1 MPPQPL
7 PPRPLFDATGL
18 PISPSQYVGWIDAMG
33 IQSAMGRS
41 MDVAANF
48 VFKLHI
54 AVLDSLDALPE
65 HHRPNIYLYPVMD
78 GVYFVTNDQ
87 PALFRFLRRVFN
99 CLAREFVET
108 AEMRHRFLVRG
119 ALACGPV
126 VHGFQLS
133 EGASAV
139 LQNHTRYRDSILV
152 GLPMIQAY
160 LTERQAPPF
169 SIYVHESARAFA
181 PEARRPIRATWWRWF
196 ATSEDD
202 RGTDLASRLR
212 DALCAYFSWCEKR
225 AAEIGYDME
234 SIKKHRSLADQY
246 FADVPATPATKGAD
260 SS

>member
-7 PPRPLFDATGL
+7 PARPMFSAAGL
-18 PISPSQYVGWIDAMG
+18 PVSPSQYVGWIDAMG

-48 VFKLHI
+48 IFKLHI
-54 AVLDSLDALPE
+54 TVLESIEALPE
-65 HHRPNIYLYPVMD
+65 HQRASIYLYPVMD

-87 PALFRFLRRVFN
+87 SALYGFLRRVFG

-126 VHGFQLS
+126 VHGFQLP

-139 LQNHTRYRDSILV
+139 LQNHARYRDSILL

-160 LTERQAPPF
+160 LAERLAPPF
-169 SIYVHESARAFA
+169 SVYVHESARAFA
-181 PEARRPIRATWWRWF
+181 PEGRRTIRATWWRWF
-196 ATSEDD
+196 ATPADD
-202 RGTDLASRLR
+202 RWPELAPRLR
-212 DALCAYFSWCEKR
+212 DALRGYFGWCEAR
-225 AAEIGYDME
+225 AAEIGYDVE
-234 SIKKHRSLADQY
+234 SIKKHRSLAEQY
-246 FADVPATPATKGAD
+246 FADVPAPPAPEAAV
-260 SS
+260 

>member
-1 MPPQPL
+1 MPLQPL
-7 PPRPLFDATGL
+7 PARPIFGATGL

-54 AVLDSLDALPE
+54 TVLDSLDALPD
-65 HHRPNIYLYPVMD
+65 HQRGNIYLYPVMD

-87 PALFRFLRRVFN
+87 PALFRFLRRVFG

-126 VHGFQLS
+126 VHGFQLP
-133 EGASAV
+133 EGTSAV
-139 LQNHTRYRDSILV
+139 LHNRTQYRDSILV

-160 LTERQAPPF
+160 LTERLAPPF

-181 PEARRPIRATWWRWF
+181 PEGRRPIRATWWRWF
-196 ATSEDD
+196 ATPADE
-202 RGTDLASRLR
+202 RWPDLAPRLR
-212 DALCAYFSWCEKR
+212 DALRDYFAWCAAR
-225 AAEIGYDME
+225 AAEIGYDVE
-234 SIKKHRSLADQY
+234 SIKKHRLSADQY
-246 FADVPATPATKGAD
+246 FADVPATTAPEGAD
-260 SS
+260 